1 MLATRD
7 QHGGPADDPCQ
18 LPGAQVLLHLTDEGL
33 VVRVARPAPDP
44 DRDPRAG
51 DGEPDDDLGEIG
63 AVVVRVA
70 EAAEAGLARGTL
82 VRLVEL

>member
-1 MLATRD
+1 MRAWLFV
-7 QHGGPADDPCQ
+7 
-18 LPGAQVLLHLTDEGL
+18 LPGQLQT
-33 VVRVARPAPDP
+33 R